1 MTLPRQ
7 TTWAPRWFV
16 LLVAGLF
23 SLSLSVILFSGGAA
37 AAFPSN
43 HDSAVSA
50 YEGPSRLS
58 QVARGEL
65 AAIVGAD
72 HSWRANRGAGP
83 KASGSVAVS
92 GFVVAAKSAAAV
104 EEAGA
109 GAAKAEQYLYRVHGG
124 ESGPMGHS
132 WTPQN
137 PMGMANP
144 RSSLGLPKGNSG
156 QMLTRARVLN
166 DDGVMTRGALPL
178 DGNPGGAPEWLIPDP
193 ATQLAPLWTIPLV
206 PSW

>member
-58 QVARGEL
+58 PVARGEL

-92 GFVVAAKSAAAV
+92 GFVVAAKTVPKAVNGETAATAYGRLMHQTYNYGPGFRREFPLNSGRRADAV
-104 EEAGA
+104 NIRIREVIEL
-109 GAAKAEQYLYRVHGG
+109 K
-124 ESGPMGHS
+124 P
-132 WTPQN
+132 N
-137 PMGMANP
+137 NP
-144 RSSLGLPKGNSG
+144 RQIRQGNQQLQSYIDE
-156 QMLTRARVLN
+156 LN
-166 DDGVMTRGALPL
+166 DMYKTGPR
-178 DGNPGGAPEWLIPDP
+178 
-193 ATQLAPLWTIPLV
+193 WTGRVETYDRP
-206 PSW
+206 

>member
-58 QVARGEL
+58 PVARGEL

-92 GFVVAAKSAAAV
+92 GFVVAAKAGSGRLSTVLKSGERGAIGRGLSPNQMNRAINRGQGPSGITRIDTPKIPHEKLHATFEDGSALNV
-104 EEAGA
+104 DGTW
-109 GAAKAEQYLYRVHGG
+109 KHGG
-124 ESGPMGHS
+124 
-132 WTPQN
+132 
-137 PMGMANP
+137 
-144 RSSLGLPKGNSG
+144 LD
-156 QMLTRARVLN
+156 LTRDQSSWLVEN
-166 DDGVMTRGALPL
+166 GWTLP
-178 DGNPGGAPEWLIPDP
+178 
-193 ATQLAPLWTIPLV
+193 
-206 PSW
+206 